1 MFAGG
6 FERGVLLDSSIENLF
21 RLMCPLGTDPVPYP
35 PRNPPFISSPA
46 FPSPLCLSPSPFPD
60 RFLLEALSAGY
71 FEKITLMLRPLATA
85 LRFVIPHPPHNLP
98 FEHSS
103 LSSSVEPASIL
114 AVS

>member
-6 FERGVLLDSSIENLF
+6 FERGLLLDSSIENLF

-46 FPSPLCLSPSPFPD
+46 FPSPLFCFSLSLSLPPTPY

-71 FEKITLMLRPLATA
+71 FEKPTLMRRPLATA
-85 LRFVIPHPPHNLP
+85 LRVVIPHPPHNLP
-98 FEHSS
+98 LEHKSARNYVMSS
-103 LSSSVEPASIL
+103 
-114 AVS
+114 